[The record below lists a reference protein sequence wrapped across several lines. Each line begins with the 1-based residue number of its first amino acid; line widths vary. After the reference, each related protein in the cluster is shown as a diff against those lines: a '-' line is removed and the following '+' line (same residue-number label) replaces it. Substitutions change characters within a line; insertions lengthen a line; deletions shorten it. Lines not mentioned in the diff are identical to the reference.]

1 MPTGPNEIAIL
12 SEKWVDAAADVLTDA
27 FIDYPMTRYLFDS
40 RGERYRAELRASF
53 RLDCVFRVALGWPFL
68 GAFSDGRLVGVAL
81 GVGLSPLP
89 DDSPLLEMERT
100 LVGSFAGRTAS
111 RLAEYSALK
120 SRLGPRSPHLYLESI
135 GVLAGHRGFGH
146 AGQLL
151 REFHRISEATSGSTG
166 VGLDTQLPGNLAIYR
181 HFGYEVTAE
190 AVLGDI
196 PTWMMFRPNEAR
208 ITRSAPPQVQR

>member
-1 MPTGPNEIAIL
+1 MTTGPYEVADL

-40 RGERYRAELRASF
+40 RGDRYRAELRASF
-53 RLDCVFRVALGWPFL
+53 RLDCVFRVAQGWPFL
-68 GAFSDGRLVGVAL
+68 GAFADGRLAGVAL
-81 GVGLSPLP
+81 GVGLNPLP

-120 SRLGPRSPHLYLESI
+120 SRLGPRSPHVYLESI
-135 GVLAGHRGFGH
+135 GVLAGDRGAGH
-146 AGQLL
+146 AGRLL
-151 REFHRISEATSGSTG
+151 RALHRISETTPASTG
-166 VGLDTQLPGNLAIYR
+166 VGLDTQLPANLSIYR

-196 PTWMMFRPNEAR
+196 PTWFLFRPNEDR
-208 ITRSAPPQVQR
+208 TSRTSPPQVQT